1 MIMKKV
7 IVLILCIFLLV
18 CSACSK
24 ADANIENTTDVDTV
38 LTSETADASETNV
51 PDTDISGIYFS
62 IFGNEYEVNVDNE
75 TLGKLKA
82 AESATE
88 PLAKSLSLEE
98 IGTVTITYKDNDAKQ
113 EFGKVFLLGSDV
125 YVQSNENYYGAVVK
139 FYSFN
144 QGFDSDNGPQSV
156 FESIYGTLK

>member
-1 MIMKKV
+1 MKQAT
-7 IVLILCIFLLV
+7 ILFICILLLV

-24 ADANIENTTDVDTV
+24 ADTNIENTTDVDAA
-38 LTSETADASETNV
+38 LTFETTDVSEPNV
-51 PDTDISGIYFS
+51 PDTDISGIYFN
-62 IFGNEYEVNVDNE
+62 IFGNENEVNVDNE

-98 IGTVTITYKDNDAKQ
+98 IGTVTITYKDDDTKQ

-125 YVQSNENYYGAVVK
+125 YVQSNENDYGAVVK